1 MRASPT
7 VFAPDRK
14 PWYLRTWAI
23 SAAVVIA
30 LAIVVISDYPR
41 PATKADRASVY
52 AALQTEIWGD
62 VQSCNASLNDTI
74 IAVGEILSHKST
86 DVVTANQIA
95 ATNEPNCNPSG
106 SSDLLDLA
114 SINVPNILTNYKI
127 KTVVFKLDN
136 WTFPNAAAI
145 INDLRGLLAHPNSA
159 SLRADI
165 IQRQQLMDKFAAE
178 SQSLMNSDAHLLGV
192 PTKQLNLLSLKNY
205 PASILG

>member
-7 VFAPDRK
+7 VFAPDKK

-23 SAAVVIA
+23 SVAVVIA

-41 PATKADRASVY
+41 AANKADRASVY

-74 IAVGEILSHKST
+74 IAVGEILSHQST
-86 DVVTANQIA
+86 DTVTANEIA
-95 ATNEPNCNPSG
+95 TTNEPNCNPSG

-114 SINVPNILTNYKI
+114 SINVPNLLVNYKI
-127 KTVVFKLDN
+127 KTIVFDLDN
-136 WTFPNAAAI
+136 WAFPNAAAI
-145 INDLRGLLAHPNSA
+145 INDLKGLLAHPNST

-165 IQRQQLMDKFAAE
+165 LQRQQLMDQLASE
-178 SQSLMNSDAHLLGV
+178 SQAMMDANSHTLGV
-192 PTKQLNLLSLKNY
+192 PTKQLKLINVKDY
-205 PASILG
+205 PAAILR